1 MSSAR
6 LAIDIG
12 GTFTDFVLDVDGS
25 QYSRKMLTTPRAPEE
40 AVLAGT
46 RLVLADAGL
55 SHGDLS
61 LVVHGTTLATN
72 AIIERKGA
80 RTALLVTRGFRD
92 SIEMAYENRFE
103 QYDIFMDRPPP
114 LVPRHLRLPVPE
126 RMTASGEVLEPLDE
140 AALAALLPIL
150 RAENITSVAIGF
162 LHSYA
167 NAVHEE
173 QAGALLRRLAPD
185 LWVTLSSAVSPEMRE
200 YERWSTAC
208 ANAYVQPVM
217 DQYLDKLEKT
227 LRQEGF
233 GAPMF
238 LITSA
243 GGLTTVELA
252 RRFPIRLV
260 ESGPAGGAIL
270 ATRLAAQYDLDR
282 IISFDMGGTTAK
294 ICLID
299 DRQPHFSRTFEVA
312 RQYRFLKGS
321 GIPIRIPVI
330 EMVEIGA
337 GGGSIASVDSMSRI
351 HVGPHSAGSE
361 PGPAC
366 YSRGGEHATVT
377 DADLTIGR
385 LRGDRFA
392 GGRMQLNA
400 DAAERALS
408 QSVGE
413 RLGLDS
419 FRAALGVVEVVEENM
434 ANAAR
439 VHAVECGKEL
449 SDRAMIAF
457 GGAAPLHAARL
468 AEKLDIDHV
477 IVPTGAG
484 VGSAVGFL
492 LAPIAFEIA
501 RSHRAILND
510 RFDAAPIN
518 ALRAEMRAE
527 AEAVIRPAAPA
538 ATLAETWTSEMR
550 YCGQGHELSIAIQAE
565 SIGVHDW
572 RALAALFAA
581 QYAAQFGRTI
591 PQLDV
596 EILSWSLRLSTPQS
610 PMPALPVDGAAA
622 TVKPIEYVPV
632 ANPATGL
639 SVDVALYERK
649 DLVAGVA
656 LEGPALIVEDETTTM
671 VTAAFHAHINA
682 LGHIVMTRKTA

>member
-1 MSSAR
+1 MNSAR

-12 GTFTDFVLDVDGS
+12 GTFTDFVLDVDGA

-40 AVLAGT
+40 AVLEGT
-46 RLVLADAGL
+46 RLVLSEARL
-55 SHGDLS
+55 SYGDLS
-61 LVVHGTTLATN
+61 LIIHGTTLATN

-80 RTALLVTRGFRD
+80 NTALLVTQGFRD

-126 RMTASGEVLEPLDE
+126 RMTASGDVLEPLDQ

-185 LWVTLSSAVSPEMRE
+185 LSVTLSSAVSPEMRE

-217 DQYLDKLEKT
+217 DRYLEKLEKA
-227 LRQEGF
+227 LRKEGLR
-233 GAPMF
+233 APMF

-321 GIPIRIPVI
+321 GMPIRIPVI

-377 DADLTIGR
+377 DADLAIGR
-385 LRGDRFA
+385 LRHDRFA
-392 GGRMQLNA
+392 
-400 DAAERALS
+400 AAECGSTLMPLNGHWR
-408 QSVGE
+408 
-413 RLGLDS
+413 
-419 FRAALGVVEVVEENM
+419 
-434 ANAAR
+434 R
-439 VHAVECGKEL
+439 VSAK
-449 SDRAMIAF
+449 
-457 GGAAPLHAARL
+457 
-468 AEKLDIDHV
+468 
-477 IVPTGAG
+477 
-484 VGSAVGFL
+484 GSAWTRS
-492 LAPIAFEIA
+492 APHSVLSKSWKRTWPTPPECTRSNAVRNCPTA
-501 RSHRAILND
+501 R
-510 RFDAAPIN
+510 
-518 ALRAEMRAE
+518 
-527 AEAVIRPAAPA
+527 
-538 ATLAETWTSEMR
+538 
-550 YCGQGHELSIAIQAE
+550 
-565 SIGVHDW
+565 
-572 RALAALFAA
+572 
-581 QYAAQFGRTI
+581 
-591 PQLDV
+591 
-596 EILSWSLRLSTPQS
+596 
-610 PMPALPVDGAAA
+610 
-622 TVKPIEYVPV
+622 
-632 ANPATGL
+632 
-639 SVDVALYERK
+639 
-649 DLVAGVA
+649 
-656 LEGPALIVEDETTTM
+656 
-671 VTAAFHAHINA
+671 
-682 LGHIVMTRKTA
+682 